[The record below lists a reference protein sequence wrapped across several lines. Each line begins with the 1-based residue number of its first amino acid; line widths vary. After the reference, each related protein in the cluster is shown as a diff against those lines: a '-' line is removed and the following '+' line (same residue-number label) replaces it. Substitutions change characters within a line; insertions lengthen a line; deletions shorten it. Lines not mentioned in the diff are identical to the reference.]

1 MSLIKILFNKDTN
14 ISKSWQIDSQLDIEA
29 PNVYD
34 IELSPNKRYK
44 IDAEGVVTSLTS
56 QEYNDYMETR
66 LPYDLKRKTHYPT
79 IGDQLDRIFKTFKHL
94 DDIGI
99 DLGLEGNMWIDEIEA
114 VKQEFPKT

>member
-14 ISKSWQIDSQLDIEA
+14 NSKYWQIDSQIDIEV

-66 LPYDLKRKTHYPT
+66 LSYDQKRKRHYPQ
-79 IGDQLDRIFKTFKHL
+79 IGDQLDRIFKTFKYL
-94 DDIGI
+94 SDNGI
-99 DLGLEGNMWIDEIEA
+99 DLGIDGNAWVAEIEA
-114 VKQEFPKT
+114 VKQEFPKL